1 MANFYVLKGKKISAG
16 RVALDDWLGRYRLST
31 RVGIFAE
38 FGVRRPAGD
47 DQGRFWQWLQRGSDI
62 FGGDLDSS
70 PSYKSSQTQQVTGRT
85 CREPDSREA
94 MMVP

>member
-1 MANFYVLKGKKISAG
+1 MTS
-16 RVALDDWLGRYRLST
+16 RM
-31 RVGIFAE
+31 GIFAE
-38 FGVRRPAGD
+38 FGVRRPAGG

-70 PSYKSSQTQQVTGRT
+70 PSYKSSQTQQVTERT